1 MAGLIVI
8 GSEGMIKGF
17 GLAGFEVMEAPPSKT
32 DATAL
37 VERLEEEG
45 RYAIIFMED
54 GLFNSISEE
63 TMRRIR
69 KKGLP
74 VIVPLSVSA
83 GWKEKVR
90 EESPV
95 ARLIR
100 RAIGYHIKIKK

>member
-8 GSEGMIKGF
+8 GPEDMIKGF
-17 GLAGFEVMEAPPSKT
+17 RLAGFEVMEVSPDT
-32 DATAL
+32 DATSL
-37 VERLEEEG
+37 VEKLAEEG
-45 RYAIIFMED
+45 KYTIIFMED
-54 GLFNSISEE
+54 SLFNSIQDEL
-63 TMRRIR
+63 MRRIR

-74 VIVPLSVSA
+74 VVVPLSVSA
-83 GWKEKVR
+83 GWKEGLR

>member
-8 GSEGMIKGF
+8 GPEDMIRGF
-17 GLAGFEVMEAPPSKT
+17 RLAGFDVMEVSGDT

-37 VERLEEEG
+37 TERLEEEKK
-45 RYAIIFMED
+45 YTIIFMEER
-54 GLFNSISEE
+54 LFNSIADEV
-63 TMRRIR
+63 MGRIR

-83 GWKEKVR
+83 GWKERVK